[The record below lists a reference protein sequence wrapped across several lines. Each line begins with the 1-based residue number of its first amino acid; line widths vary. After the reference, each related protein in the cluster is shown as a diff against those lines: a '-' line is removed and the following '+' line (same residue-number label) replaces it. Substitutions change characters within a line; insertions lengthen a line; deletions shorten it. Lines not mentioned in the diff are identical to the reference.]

1 MIDLSLVSS
10 VDGSPRTFWVSI
22 FVKFL
27 LFCFFFFFGAGGLIS
42 VFSFSF
48 VGSSCVSHSLFHS

>member
-22 FVKFL
+22 FVMFL
-27 LFCFFFFFGAGGLIS
+27 LFCFFLEGGGLIS
-42 VFSFSF
+42 VCAFSFA
-48 VGSSCVSHSLFHS
+48 GSSCVSHVWFQS